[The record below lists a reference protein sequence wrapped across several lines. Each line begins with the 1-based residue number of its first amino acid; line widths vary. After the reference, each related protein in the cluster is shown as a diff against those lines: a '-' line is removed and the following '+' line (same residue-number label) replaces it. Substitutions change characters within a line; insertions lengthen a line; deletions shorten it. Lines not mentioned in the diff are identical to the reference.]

1 MKHIKL
7 TNSRRTNFF
16 SLATFIIAL
25 MFLSYA
31 TTSFA
36 QTTKVNFSGTWVLNE
51 SKSTEVQG
59 GFRMGASMMTITH
72 DAVNLNVETT
82 RKNRDGEDVKSTAK
96 FTLDGKE
103 CTNPAG
109 FGNSTRKSVL
119 SWSADGKVLNFAHSM
134 TFERNGETQEF
145 KNSETWKLNDDKTLS
160 VETIMNFQG
169 EEMKTVNVYD
179 KK

>member
-1 MKHIKL
+1 MRHINL
-7 TNSRRTNFF
+7 PNSKKTRFF
-16 SLATFIIAL
+16 CFATFISAV
-25 MFLSYA
+25 MFLSY
-31 TTSFA
+31 TTTISA
-36 QTTKVNFSGTWVLNE
+36 QDIKANFSGTWALNE
-51 SKSTEVQG
+51 SKSTQAEG
-59 GFRMGASMMTITH
+59 GFRMGASMMTIAQ
-72 DAVNLNVETT
+72 DGNNLSVEST